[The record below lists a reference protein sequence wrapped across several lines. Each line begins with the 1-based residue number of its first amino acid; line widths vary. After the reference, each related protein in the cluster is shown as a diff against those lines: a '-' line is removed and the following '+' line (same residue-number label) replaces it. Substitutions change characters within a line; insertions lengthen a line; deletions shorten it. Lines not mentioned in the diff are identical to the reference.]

1 MAPSSLNRPNRVAW
15 HRIGSKFSARGLGG
29 LASEYVDRSGI
40 GRSVNSKAHSAT
52 PSPDRYSTVCP
63 VRDTRYAVAG
73 AGNGNMA
80 FRSNLFLPREST
92 ASVLKLGWPAANST
106 RKNAEWNRR
115 SCAYASAPHDSA
127 SKKGS
132 NRPNMRA
139 VSQRLIE
146 TRLYY
151 NVLARHWLTHDTSR
165 TLDGTVS
172 GRASRSRP
180 LRLLGHRG
188 NHRSAQARSGL
199 RFRPRA
205 VAAAWYRQMR
215 LSGSPPPA
223 SERRYLAPAVAIQPV
238 RHRNPPDRIRRRPG
252 RRVGDRQGSARSG
265 RN

>member
-29 LASEYVDRSGI
+29 LASEYVDRMVI
-40 GRSVNSKAHSAT
+40 RRSVNSKAHSAT

-73 AGNGNMA
+73 AANGSMA

-115 SCAYASAPHDSA
+115 SCAGASAPHDSA

-151 NVLARHWLTHDTSR
+151 NILGRHWLTHDTGSLTVLGKPLPYGRGSVTVALISQGLLSR
-165 TLDGTVS
+165 NRQG
-172 GRASRSRP
+172 
-180 LRLLGHRG
+180 
-188 NHRSAQARSGL
+188 
-199 RFRPRA
+199 A
-205 VAAAWYRQMR
+205 VAVSQESPKR
-215 LSGSPPPA
+215 LSTP
-223 SERRYLAPAVAIQPV
+223 
-238 RHRNPPDRIRRRPG
+238 
-252 RRVGDRQGSARSG
+252 
-265 RN
+265 